1 MSLPQRT
8 RPWETSRSKC
18 YASLTADELSS
29 AFARQ
34 TVGYRDSFF
43 RCGRAATWRV
53 VLGTRIFSSIF
64 RFRFSRGEGACL
76 VLEVGVTLKLLS
88 RPTTARPS
96 DFSCGAPPDVGV
108 AGSSGL
114 RLRRH
119 GGEGASSE
127 RPRLLLMRSLPFR
140 DRGL

>member
-96 DFSCGAPPDVGV
+96 DFSCGAPLMSAWP
-108 AGSSGL
+108 APLAFAYAATAEKELLPSG
-114 RLRRH
+114 
-119 GGEGASSE
+119 
-127 RPRLLLMRSLPFR
+127 
-140 DRGL
+140 RGFC